1 VRQKLAHR
9 ERERERERDKDTDIE
24 REREGFCTSVSS
36 EKICGFFWIWFP
48 RVKVKKLAFE
58 VVLQLR

>member
-1 VRQKLAHR
+1 MRQKLAHR
-9 ERERERERDKDTDIE
+9 ERERE